1 MSVSTVSTRTS
12 SHPLSSS
19 KPFQAP
25 FSALPAPL
33 STAEEGQAQPVYA
46 GEGTTEK
53 PFILKFEEGDP
64 ENPQNW
70 SPAKKWAIT
79 ANVAVST
86 LCVAFGSSIYAGGL
100 SDLLVYF
107 DTSQEVITL
116 GLSLY
121 VLGFAL
127 GPLLWAPFSEQWGRI
142 LVFRYTYFP
151 FAAFH
156 IGSACARNLETM
168 LICRFLAGFF
178 GASPLTNSGGTIGD
192 LFSASDRALAMSLFA
207 LAPFMGPVLGPI
219 VGGYLGA
226 NASWRWLFWLLTIFS
241 FVMYAL
247 GLLNPETYAPVLLR
261 RRAAKLQNE
270 AGQVYRSMYDLH
282 PRFSAP
288 FAEKMKTALHR
299 PFVLLF
305 KEMIVLLLSL
315 YAAVI
320 YGILYLMFGA
330 FPIVFERERGWGAGA
345 AGLPFIGVGV
355 GMVLACIVN
364 LWDNKRYVRNLV
376 ANGGS
381 LPPEA
386 RLPMCC
392 VAGCALP
399 IGLFW
404 FAWTTMPSVHWI
416 VPTIAAAPFGFGM
429 VLVFLSMTS
438 YLVDAY
444 LMYAASALASNAV
457 LRSIF
462 GAIFPLF
469 TSYLF
474 SGLGTQW
481 ALSFIA
487 FLSLALA
494 PIPFIFYYY
503 GARIRANST
512 FAPGHKPAAA
522 AAAAAAPASQPQ
534 LERQPTL
541 QQQLEANEITDL
553 DLAQAVSHKQEIV
566 KEWREGTYHQQ
577 EKEFA
582 EPTSA

>member
-1 MSVSTVSTRTS
+1 MSVSTMST
-12 SHPLSSS
+12 LSSS
-19 KPFQAP
+19 PALTPPKAAQAP
-25 FSALPAPL
+25 VSALPAA
-33 STAEEGQAQPVYA
+33 SSSAEKGQAQPFYA
-46 GEGTTEK
+46 GEGTAEK
-53 PFILKFEEGDP
+53 PYIVKFEEGDP

-100 SDLLVYF
+100 GDLLVYF
-107 DTSQEVITL
+107 KTSQEVITL

-142 LVFRYTYFP
+142 LIFRFTYFP

-156 IGSACARNLETM
+156 IGAACARNLETM

-247 GLLNPETYAPVLLR
+247 GLLTPETYAPVLLR
-261 RRAAKLQNE
+261 RRAAKLQKEN
-270 AGQVYRSMYDLH
+270 GQVYRSMYDLH
-282 PRFSAP
+282 PMFSAP
-288 FAEKMKTALHR
+288 FTEKMKTALHR

-305 KEMIVLLLSL
+305 KEMIVLLFSL

-330 FPIVFERERGWGAGA
+330 FPIVFELERGWGSGA

-355 GMVLACIVN
+355 GMVLACVAN

-392 VAGCALP
+392 VGGCALP

-404 FAWTTMPSVHWI
+404 FAWTTLPSVHWI
-416 VPTIAAAPFGFGM
+416 VPIIASAPFGFGM
-429 VLVFLSMTS
+429 VLVFLSMMS

-462 GAIFPLF
+462 GAVFPLF

-481 ALSFIA
+481 ALSLIA

-503 GARIRANST
+503 GARIRAHST
-512 FAPGHKPAAA
+512 FAPGHKPA

-534 LERQPTL
+534 LERQPTI
-541 QQQLEANEITDL
+541 QEKLEANEVAAL
-553 DLAQAVSHKQEIV
+553 DLAQTVNREEEIA
-566 KEWREGTYHQQ
+566 KEQREGVYHEE
-577 EKEFA
+577 EKEF
-582 EPTSA
+582 